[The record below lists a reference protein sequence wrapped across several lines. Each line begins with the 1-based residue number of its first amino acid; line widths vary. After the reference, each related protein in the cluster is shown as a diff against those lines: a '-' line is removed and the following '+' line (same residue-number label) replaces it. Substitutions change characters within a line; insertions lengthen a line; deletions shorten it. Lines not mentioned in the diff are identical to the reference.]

1 MKQALAQLGAA
12 QRAQQRRAPP
22 AARPSARKAHGGVQA
37 LDRNGECV
45 RATLLFAR
53 WQRCG
58 MGRISL
64 MNGCACGID
73 AAIEIGGLDAMI
85 LDHLLQRFVHRPGL
99 AQLLQPALAQAD
111 AGRQSLSDL
120 LECVAQPHN
129 ALTTPDMNTLLDA
142 LSVSIASIEEH
153 SAMR

>member
-12 QRAQQRRAPP
+12 QRAQQRRVPT
-22 AARPSARKAHGGVQA
+22 AARKSARQTHGGVQA
-37 LDRNGECV
+37 LDRHGECV

-73 AAIEIGGLDAMI
+73 AAIEIGGLEAMI

-99 AQLLQPALAQAD
+99 APVLQAALAQAD
-111 AGRQSLSDL
+111 TGRQALSDL

>member
-12 QRAQQRRAPP
+12 QRAQQRRVPT
-22 AARPSARKAHGGVQA
+22 AARKSARQTHGGVQA
-37 LDRNGECV
+37 LDRHGECV

-85 LDHLLQRFVHRPGL
+85 LDHLLQRFLHQPGL

-111 AGRQSLSDL
+111 AGRNALSDML
-120 LECVAQPHN
+120 QRLAQPDN
-129 ALTTPDMNTLLDA
+129 ALTTADLSALLDA
-142 LSVSIASIEEH
+142 LGISIASIEEH

>member
-12 QRAQQRRAPP
+12 QRAKLGRTPRAH
-22 AARPSARKAHGGVQA
+22 ARPSRGSANG
-37 LDRNGECV
+37 LDRHSECV
-45 RATLLFAR
+45 RAAMLFAR

-85 LDHLLQRFVHRPGL
+85 LDHLLQRFLHQPGL

-111 AGRQSLSDL
+111 AGRNALSDML
-120 LECVAQPHN
+120 QRLAQPDN
-129 ALTTPDMNTLLDA
+129 ALTTADLSALLDA
-142 LSVSIASIEEH
+142 LGISIASIEEH

>member
-22 AARPSARKAHGGVQA
+22 AARTSARQPHGGVQV
-37 LDRNGECV
+37 LDRHGECV

-73 AAIEIGGLDAMI
+73 AAIDIGGLDAMI
-85 LDHLLQRFVHRPGL
+85 LDHLLQRFSNRAGL
-99 AQLLQPALAQAD
+99 APVLQAALAQAD
-111 AGRQSLSDL
+111 AGRQALSDL

-129 ALTTPDMNTLLDA
+129 ALTTPDMNALLDA

>member
-12 QRAQQRRAPP
+12 QRAKLGRTQRAH
-22 AARPSARKAHGGVQA
+22 ARPSRGSANG
-37 LDRNGECV
+37 LDRHSECV
-45 RATLLFAR
+45 RAAMLFAR

-85 LDHLLQRFVHRPGL
+85 LDHLLQRFLHQPGL

-111 AGRQSLSDL
+111 AGRNALSDML
-120 LECVAQPHN
+120 QNLAQPDN
-129 ALTTPDMNTLLDA
+129 ALTTADLSALLDA
-142 LSVSIASIEEH
+142 LGISIASIEEH

>member
-12 QRAQQRRAPP
+12 QRAKLGRTPRAH
-22 AARPSARKAHGGVQA
+22 ARPSRGSANG
-37 LDRNGECV
+37 LDRHSECV
-45 RATLLFAR
+45 RAAMLFAR

-85 LDHLLQRFVHRPGL
+85 LDHLLQRFLHQPGL

-111 AGRQSLSDL
+111 AGRNALSDML
-120 LECVAQPHN
+120 QNLAQPDN
-129 ALTTPDMNTLLDA
+129 ALTTADLSALLDA
-142 LSVSIASIEEH
+142 LGISIASIEEH

>member
-1 MKQALAQLGAA
+1 MRQALAQLGAA
-12 QRAQQRRAPP
+12 QRAQQRRASP
-22 AARPSARKAHGGVQA
+22 ATRQSARQPHGGVQV
-37 LDRNGECV
+37 LDRHGECV

-85 LDHLLQRFVHRPGL
+85 LDHLCNRFAQHPGL
-99 AQLLQPALAQAD
+99 VQVLAPALAQAD
-111 AGRQSLSDL
+111 ADRHALSDMLQSL
-120 LECVAQPHN
+120 AQPDN
-129 ALTTPDMNTLLDA
+129 KLTTADLRTLLDA
-142 LSVSIASIEEH
+142 LTISIASIEEH

>member
-12 QRAQQRRAPP
+12 QRAKLGRTPRAH
-22 AARPSARKAHGGVQA
+22 ARPSRGSANG
-37 LDRNGECV
+37 LDRHSECV
-45 RATLLFAR
+45 RAAMLFAR

-85 LDHLLQRFVHRPGL
+85 LDHLLQRFLHQPGL

-111 AGRQSLSDL
+111 AGRQALSDL
-120 LECVAQPHN
+120 LECVAQPDN
-129 ALTTPDMNTLLDA
+129 ALTTADLSALLDA
-142 LSVSIASIEEH
+142 LGISIASIEEH

>member
-22 AARPSARKAHGGVQA
+22 VARPSARKAHGGVQA

-73 AAIEIGGLDAMI
+73 AASEIGGLDAMI

-111 AGRQSLSDL
+111 AGRQALSDL

-129 ALTTPDMNTLLDA
+129 ALTTPDMNALLDA

>member
-12 QRAQQRRAPP
+12 QRAQQRRASP
-22 AARPSARKAHGGVQA
+22 AARQSARQPHGGVQA
-37 LDRNGECV
+37 LDRHGECL

-85 LDHLLQRFVHRPGL
+85 LDHLLQRFLHQPGL

-111 AGRQSLSDL
+111 AGRNALSDML
-120 LECVAQPHN
+120 QRLAQPDN
-129 ALTTPDMNTLLDA
+129 ALTTADLSTLLDA
-142 LSVSIASIEEH
+142 LGISIASIEEH

>member
-22 AARPSARKAHGGVQA
+22 AARTSARQPHGGVQV
-37 LDRNGECV
+37 LDRHGECV

-73 AAIEIGGLDAMI
+73 AAIDIGGLDAMI

-99 AQLLQPALAQAD
+99 APVLQAALAQAD
-111 AGRQSLSDL
+111 AGRQALSDL

-129 ALTTPDMNTLLDA
+129 GLTTPDMNTLLDA

>member
-12 QRAQQRRAPP
+12 QRAKLGRTPRAH
-22 AARPSARKAHGGVQA
+22 ARPSRGSANG
-37 LDRNGECV
+37 LDRHSECV
-45 RATLLFAR
+45 RAAMLFAR

-73 AAIEIGGLDAMI
+73 AAIEIGGLDAMM
-85 LDHLLQRFVHRPGL
+85 LDHLLQRFLHQPGL

-111 AGRQSLSDL
+111 AGRNALSDML
-120 LECVAQPHN
+120 QNLAQPDN
-129 ALTTPDMNTLLDA
+129 ALTTADLSALLDA
-142 LSVSIASIEEH
+142 LGISIASIEEH

>member
-12 QRAQQRRAPP
+12 QRAQQRRASP
-22 AARPSARKAHGGVQA
+22 AARQSARQPHGGVQA
-37 LDRNGECV
+37 LDRHGECV

-85 LDHLLQRFVHRPGL
+85 LDHLRNRFAQRPGL
-99 AQLLQPALAQAD
+99 VHLLTPALAQAD
-111 AGRQSLSDL
+111 AGRHALSDMLQSL
-120 LECVAQPHN
+120 AQPDN
-129 ALTTPDMNTLLDA
+129 ELTTAELSALLDA
-142 LSVSIASIEEH
+142 LGISIASIEEH

>member
-12 QRAQQRRAPP
+12 QRAQQRRVPT
-22 AARPSARKAHGGVQA
+22 AARKSARQTHGGVQA
-37 LDRNGECV
+37 LDRHGECV

-73 AAIEIGGLDAMI
+73 AASEIGGLDAMI
-85 LDHLLQRFVHRPGL
+85 LDHLLQRFLHQPGL

-111 AGRQSLSDL
+111 AGRNALSDML
-120 LECVAQPHN
+120 QNLAQPDN
-129 ALTTPDMNTLLDA
+129 ALTTADLSALLDA
-142 LSVSIASIEEH
+142 LGISIASIEEH

>member
-12 QRAQQRRAPP
+12 QRAQQRRTPS
-22 AARPSARKAHGGVQA
+22 AARSSARQPHRGVPA
-37 LDRNGECV
+37 LDRTSECL
-45 RATLLFAR
+45 RATLLFTR

-85 LDHLLQRFVHRPGL
+85 LDHLLQRFVHQPGL

-111 AGRQSLSDL
+111 AGRQALSDL

-142 LSVSIASIEEH
+142 LSISIASIEEH

>member
-12 QRAQQRRAPP
+12 QRAQQRRTPP

-85 LDHLLQRFVHRPGL
+85 LDHLLQRFLHQPGL

-111 AGRQSLSDL
+111 AGRNALSDML
-120 LECVAQPHN
+120 QNLAQPDN
-129 ALTTPDMNTLLDA
+129 ALTTADLSALLDA
-142 LSVSIASIEEH
+142 LGISIASIEEH

>member
-99 AQLLQPALAQAD
+99 AQLLQAALAQAD
-111 AGRQSLSDL
+111 AGRQALSDL

-129 ALTTPDMNTLLDA
+129 ALTTPEMNTLLDA
-142 LSVSIASIEEH
+142 LSISIASIEEH

>member
-22 AARPSARKAHGGVQA
+22 VARPSARKAHGGVQA

-85 LDHLLQRFVHRPGL
+85 LDHLLQRFAHRPGL
-99 AQLLQPALAQAD
+99 LPVLQAALAQAD
-111 AGRQSLSDL
+111 AGRQALSDL
-120 LECVAQPHN
+120 LQGVSQPQN

>member
-12 QRAQQRRAPP
+12 QRAQQRRAPS
-22 AARPSARKAHGGVQA
+22 AARPSARQPHRGVPTH
-37 LDRNGECV
+37 DRTSECL

-85 LDHLLQRFVHRPGL
+85 LDHLLQRFLHQPGL

-111 AGRQSLSDL
+111 AGRNALSDML
-120 LECVAQPHN
+120 QRLAQPDN
-129 ALTTPDMNTLLDA
+129 ALTTADLSALLDA
-142 LSVSIASIEEH
+142 LGISIASIEKH

>member
-12 QRAQQRRAPP
+12 QRAQQRRTPR
-22 AARPSARKAHGGVQA
+22 ARTRQPRGGVA
-37 LDRNGECV
+37 TLDRNGECV
-45 RATLLFAR
+45 RATVLFAR

-85 LDHLLQRFVHRPGL
+85 LDHLLHRFAHRPGL
-99 AQLLQPALAQAD
+99 APVLQAALAQAD
-111 AGRQSLSDL
+111 AGHQALSDL
-120 LECVAQPHN
+120 LECVSQPHN
-129 ALTTPDMNTLLDA
+129 ALTTPDMNTLLEA

>member
-12 QRAQQRRAPP
+12 QRVQQRSNPL
-22 AARPSARKAHGGVQA
+22 AARQSGRPPHRGVPAQDRTSACLH
-37 LDRNGECV
+37 
-45 RATLLFAR
+45 ATALFAR

-111 AGRQSLSDL
+111 AGRHALSAL
-120 LECVAQPHN
+120 LEALAQPHN
-129 ALTTPDMNTLLDA
+129 PLTTTDMNTLLDA
-142 LSVSIASIEEH
+142 LSISIGSIEEH

>member
-22 AARPSARKAHGGVQA
+22 AARPSARKAHGG
-37 LDRNGECV
+37 LDRHSECV
-45 RATLLFAR
+45 RAAMLFAR

-85 LDHLLQRFVHRPGL
+85 LDHLRNRFAQQPGL
-99 AQLLQPALAQAD
+99 VHLLTPALAQAD
-111 AGRQSLSDL
+111 AGRHALSDMLQSL
-120 LECVAQPHN
+120 AQPDN
-129 ALTTPDMNTLLDA
+129 ELTTAELSALLDA
-142 LSVSIASIEEH
+142 LGISIASIEEH

>member
-12 QRAQQRRAPP
+12 QRAKQGRTPRAH
-22 AARPSARKAHGGVQA
+22 ARPKRGSANG
-37 LDRNGECV
+37 LDRHSECV
-45 RATLLFAR
+45 RAAMLFAR

-99 AQLLQPALAQAD
+99 AQLLQLALAQAD
-111 AGRQSLSDL
+111 AGRHALSAL
-120 LECVAQPHN
+120 LEALAQPHN
-129 ALTTPDMNTLLDA
+129 PLTTPDMNTLLDA
-142 LSVSIASIEEH
+142 LSISIASIEEH

>member
-12 QRAQQRRAPP
+12 QRAQQRRASP
-22 AARPSARKAHGGVQA
+22 AVRQSARQPHGGAQA
-37 LDRNGECV
+37 LDRHGECV

-85 LDHLLQRFVHRPGL
+85 LDHLRNRFDQHPGL
-99 AQLLQPALAQAD
+99 VRLLTPALAQAD
-111 AGRQSLSDL
+111 AGRHALSDMLQSL
-120 LECVAQPHN
+120 AQPDN
-129 ALTTPDMNTLLDA
+129 ALTTADLRTLLDA
-142 LSVSIASIEEH
+142 LSISIASIEEN

>member
-22 AARPSARKAHGGVQA
+22 AARTSARQPHGGVQV
-37 LDRNGECV
+37 LDRQGECV

-73 AAIEIGGLDAMI
+73 AAIDIGGLDAMI
-85 LDHLLQRFVHRPGL
+85 LDHLLQRFVHQPGL

-111 AGRQSLSDL
+111 AGRQALSDL

-129 ALTTPDMNTLLDA
+129 ALTTPDMNALLDA

>member
-12 QRAQQRRAPP
+12 QRAQQRRTPRASTRQPR
-22 AARPSARKAHGGVQA
+22 AGVA
-37 LDRNGECV
+37 TLDRNGECV
-45 RATLLFAR
+45 RATVLFAR

-99 AQLLQPALAQAD
+99 AQLLQAALAQAD
-111 AGRQSLSDL
+111 AGRQALSDL

-129 ALTTPDMNTLLDA
+129 ALTTPEMNTLLDA
-142 LSVSIASIEEH
+142 LSISIASIEEH

>member
-12 QRAQQRRAPP
+12 QRAKLGRTPRAH
-22 AARPSARKAHGGVQA
+22 ARPSRGSANG
-37 LDRNGECV
+37 LDRHSDCV
-45 RATLLFAR
+45 RAAMLFAR

-85 LDHLLQRFVHRPGL
+85 LDHLLQRFLHQPGL

-111 AGRQSLSDL
+111 AGRQALSDL

>member
-85 LDHLLQRFVHRPGL
+85 LDHLLQRFAHRPGL
-99 AQLLQPALAQAD
+99 LPVLQAALAQAD
-111 AGRQSLSDL
+111 AGCPPGIKDQRSADHDA
-120 LECVAQPHN
+120 EEGEDEKA
-129 ALTTPDMNTLLDA
+129 ALRIGGK
-142 LSVSIASIEEH
+142 SVD
-153 SAMR
+153 

>member
-1 MKQALAQLGAA
+1 
-12 QRAQQRRAPP
+12 
-22 AARPSARKAHGGVQA
+22 
-37 LDRNGECV
+37 
-45 RATLLFAR
+45 
-53 WQRCG
+53 

-85 LDHLLQRFVHRPGL
+85 LDHLLQRFAHRPGL
-99 AQLLQPALAQAD
+99 LPVLQAALAQAD
-111 AGRQSLSDL
+111 AGRQALSDL
-120 LECVAQPHN
+120 LQGVSQPHN

>member
-12 QRAQQRRAPP
+12 QRAKQGRTPRAH
-22 AARPSARKAHGGVQA
+22 ARPKRGSANG
-37 LDRNGECV
+37 LDRHSECV
-45 RATLLFAR
+45 RAAMLFAR

-99 AQLLQPALAQAD
+99 TQLLQPALAQAD
-111 AGRQSLSDL
+111 AGRQ
-120 LECVAQPHN
+120 
-129 ALTTPDMNTLLDA
+129 A
-142 LSVSIASIEEH
+142 LSALL
-153 SAMR
+153 

>member
-85 LDHLLQRFVHRPGL
+85 LDHLLLRFAHRPGL
-99 AQLLQPALAQAD
+99 LPVLQAALAQAD
-111 AGRQSLSDL
+111 AGCQALSDL
-120 LECVAQPHN
+120 LEGVSQPHN

>member
-12 QRAQQRRAPP
+12 QRAKPGRTPRAH
-22 AARPSARKAHGGVQA
+22 ARPSRGSANG
-37 LDRNGECV
+37 LDRHSECV
-45 RATLLFAR
+45 RAAMLFAR

-85 LDHLLQRFVHRPGL
+85 LDHLLQRFLHQPGL

-111 AGRQSLSDL
+111 AGRNALSDML
-120 LECVAQPHN
+120 QRLAQPDN
-129 ALTTPDMNTLLDA
+129 ALTTAVLSALLDA
-142 LSVSIASIEEH
+142 LGISIASIEEH

>member
-12 QRAQQRRAPP
+12 QRAQQRRTPRASTRQP
-22 AARPSARKAHGGVQA
+22 RGGVA
-37 LDRNGECV
+37 TLDRNVECV
-45 RATLLFAR
+45 RATVLFAR

-85 LDHLLQRFVHRPGL
+85 LDHLLQRFAHRPGL
-99 AQLLQPALAQAD
+99 APVLQSALDQAD
-111 AGRQSLSDL
+111 AGRHALSDL
-120 LECVAQPHN
+120 LECVSQPDN

>member
-1 MKQALAQLGAA
+1 MCL
-12 QRAQQRRAPP
+12 
-22 AARPSARKAHGGVQA
+22 
-37 LDRNGECV
+37 
-45 RATLLFAR
+45 RATTLFAR

-85 LDHLLQRFVHRPGL
+85 LDHLLQRFVHSPGL

-111 AGRQSLSDL
+111 AGRHALSATARSTGSAAQS
-120 LECVAQPHN
+120 
-129 ALTTPDMNTLLDA
+129 LTTPDMNTLLDA
-142 LSVSIASIEEH
+142 LSISIASIEEH